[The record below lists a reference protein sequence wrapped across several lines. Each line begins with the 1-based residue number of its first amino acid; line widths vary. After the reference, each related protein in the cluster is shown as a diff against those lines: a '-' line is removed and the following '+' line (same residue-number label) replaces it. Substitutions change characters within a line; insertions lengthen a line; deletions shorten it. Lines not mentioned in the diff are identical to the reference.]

1 MSKCRFRLF
10 DFFVN
15 MWRAYEWPRL
25 IFPVAV
31 SRTRLAVPLCVFSF
45 GIITPKC
52 FQFPFSNRQFIAD
65 SEIPLSSIDS
75 SPVGV
80 GVNMS
85 SSAIMSYSA
94 ALDGSGAASAA
105 LGAAGSVLTAAG
117 AAFGVAGSDFPAV
130 LCRFGPRIINI

>member
-52 FQFPFSNRQFIAD
+52 FQFPFPIA
-65 SEIPLSSIDS
+65 SSLPKIPPSSIDN

-94 ALDGSGAASAA
+94 PLDGSGAASA